1 MRHALAPLM
10 SIALVL
16 ASSAAAHAD
25 TIRLQGR
32 YRWDLG
38 GADGPLQARFTS
50 QGADSWRVSFSFR
63 FEGRDYQYDGTATGS
78 LDRGELVGQV
88 DEGTG
93 GRTFTFRGS
102 VRDGSFTGTH
112 AERRRGGRPEATGTL
127 RLTRE

>member
-38 GADGPLQARFTS
+38 GAEGPLQARFTS

-63 FEGRDYQYDGTATGS
+63 FDGRDHQYDGSATGS
-78 LDRGELVGQV
+78 LDGGELVGQV
-88 DEGTG
+88 DQGTN
-93 GRTFTFRGS
+93 GRTFTFRGY
-102 VRDGSFTGTH
+102 VRDGRFTGTH
-112 AERRRGGRPEATGTL
+112 AERRRSGRPEATGTL
-127 RLTRE
+127 ILNRE